1 MHVCMHVDL
10 CVHVSVCVCV
20 YLCLCVQ
27 ACMHTLPSELVL
39 VDRTEIILC
48 IYFSLNWK
56 LPALA
61 RLGGLQALG
70 SISQSSLHN
79 ARLQTPA
86 ALADTLHGCWGF
98 ELRPSWLQSK
108 DYYPLS
114 QLPSPSLAP

>member
-1 MHVCMHVDL
+1 MHVDL

-48 IYFSLNWK
+48 VYFSLNWK
-56 LPALA
+56 LSALA

-70 SISQSSLHN
+70 SISLHSTMPGY
-79 ARLQTPA
+79 RHLQPW
-86 ALADTLHGCWGF
+86 LTLYINVGDLNSGPHGC
-98 ELRPSWLQSK
+98 R
-108 DYYPLS
+108 
-114 QLPSPSLAP
+114 ARIITH